1 MNNPFNFT
9 LFSEKKNFFIAVL
22 LQLIIIVL
30 IVLMKFIFLGS
41 GDHVVLKI
49 DSIEYK
55 TTTGKEY
62 VSIQYD
68 ISKISSYHEDTFKK
82 GDIVYVILREHNGMW
97 NNYFYSIEKNKPV
110 GSLFIKGE
118 IIAVEN
124 SKTYSWR
131 SYNDYTISYNIE
143 NFSVPIHRPELSS
156 KHGHAII
163 SLDKEGNAELKNIY
177 IDGKK
182 WP

>member
-41 GDHVVLKI
+41 GNHIILEI
-49 DSIEYK
+49 NSIEYK
-55 TTTGKEY
+55 TTAEKEY

-68 ISKISSYHEDTFKK
+68 VSKINSYYGNTFRK
-82 GDIVYVILREHNGMW
+82 GDTVYVTLREYNKMW
-97 NNYFYSIEKNKPV
+97 SGSFHSIEKNKPV
-110 GSLFIKGE
+110 GSSFIKGK
-118 IIAVEN
+118 IIAIEN
-124 SKTYSWR
+124 SESHSWN
-131 SYNDYTISYNIE
+131 SYNNYTISYNIE
-143 NFSVPIHRPELSS
+143 NFSVPMHRPELNS
-156 KHGHAII
+156 KRGHAII